1 MIQNKIN
8 NLVSIAIFLLCNKM
22 LSGHK
27 KVKMV
32 LEMKFQDK
40 TKSKR
45 CIKMIVGRHYCC
57 KGKGI
62 YSGTC
67 SMKFGLFPNIM
78 QVKPLPLPDFS

>member
-1 MIQNKIN
+1 MIQNKKN

-27 KVKMV
+27 NVKMV
-32 LEMKFQDK
+32 LEMKFQEK
-40 TKSKR
+40 TKTKR
-45 CIKMIVGRHYCC
+45 CIKMIVGSHYCY

-67 SMKFGLFPNIM
+67 SR
-78 QVKPLPLPDFS
+78 

>member
-1 MIQNKIN
+1 MIQSKIDY
-8 NLVSIAIFLLCNKM
+8 LVSIAIFLLCNKM

-45 CIKMIVGRHYCC
+45 YIKMIVGRHCC
-57 KGKGI
+57 YKRKGI

-67 SMKFGLFPNIM
+67 SM
-78 QVKPLPLPDFS
+78 

>member
-1 MIQNKIN
+1 M
-8 NLVSIAIFLLCNKM
+8 
-22 LSGHK
+22 
-27 KVKMV
+27 KMV

-45 CIKMIVGRHYCC
+45 CIKMIVGRRYCY

-67 SMKFGLFPNIM
+67 SMECGYFPNVV
-78 QVKPLPLPDFS
+78 QVKSELHFAVVVLYLMFIYYRKRLSSLMH

>member
-8 NLVSIAIFLLCNKM
+8 NLFSIAIFLLSNKM
-22 LSGHK
+22 LSDHK
-27 KVKMV
+27 KVEMV

-40 TKSKR
+40 TKFKR
-45 CIKMIVGRHYCC
+45 CIKMIVGRYYCY

-67 SMKFGLFPNIM
+67 SM
-78 QVKPLPLPDFS
+78 

>member
-27 KVKMV
+27 KVKML

-45 CIKMIVGRHYCC
+45 CIKMLVGRHYCY
-57 KGKGI
+57 KGKGNYLENVQYNVGI
-62 YSGTC
+62 FQTSC
-67 SMKFGLFPNIM
+67 K
-78 QVKPLPLPDFS
+78 